1 MTTFTTFCNNK
12 FIFFK
17 NGKKSISEVDV
28 LNHDEKFSL
37 FLVNEIKKTFISDS
51 KFNDIQCL
59 NKYIQKV
66 NSQLEIDDCF
76 LGFFE
81 TFSARRNRLFINKIP
96 IISYLFIAFDFL
108 IHRVLPKTKGL
119 NKIYYRINGGR
130 NRLLSKAEVL
140 GRLVY
145 NGFKIESV
153 KSIDGLIYFK
163 ARKEKNFFDKEKVS
177 YGLFFKMNRIG
188 KDGKLIRVYK
198 IRTMHPY
205 SEYIQDYVMKENGLN
220 QKGKINRDFRLTPWG
235 KFLRK
240 FWIDEIPQ
248 LLNVLKGDM
257 KLVGVR
263 PVTEFYFKNLPLDLQ
278 EKRIKFKPGCIPP
291 YVSMNSKSDLNSVLD
306 AENKYLDLKIKNPY
320 STDLKFF
327 FYAIFNIVFKGKRSS

>member
-1 MTTFTTFCNNK
+1 MTIFTTFCKCKIICFENN
-12 FIFFK
+12 
-17 NGKKSISEVDV
+17 KKSISQVNDLILNKKFEYFLLNEKNKSFISHLKLNDV
-28 LNHDEKFSL
+28 QYINNHIQN
-37 FLVNEIKKTFISDS
+37 VNNEI
-51 KFNDIQCL
+51 
-59 NKYIQKV
+59 
-66 NSQLEIDDCF
+66 EIDDCF
-76 LGFFE
+76 LGYFE
-81 TFSARRNRLFINKIP
+81 TFSARRSRMFINKIP
-96 IISYLFIAFDFL
+96 ILSTLFFALDFL

-119 NKIYYRINGGR
+119 NRIYYNINGGR

-163 ARKEKNFFDKEKVS
+163 ARKEKEFIEKEKVS

-188 KDGKLIRVYK
+188 KNGKLIRVYK

-205 SEYIQDYVMKENGLN
+205 SEYIQDYVMRENGLN

-235 KFLRK
+235 KWLRK
-240 FWIDEIPQ
+240 YWIDEIPQ
-248 LLNVLKGDM
+248 LFNLIKGDM

-263 PVTEFYFKNLPLDLQ
+263 PVTEFYFKNLPTELQ

-291 YVSMNSKSDLNSVLD
+291 YVSMNLKSDLNSVIE
-306 AENKYLDLKIKNPY
+306 AEKKYLDLKIKNPY
-320 STDLKFF
+320 TTDLKFF